1 MVGLLQEVTFHT
13 CFFCKAVFL
22 ALIPISSFSGVYCCG
37 PCPVKAVRD
46 GDVGMKYDAAFV
58 FSEVNA
64 NLVTWIV
71 YPDGQRSQV
80 SLNQKTVG
88 RNISTK
94 SVYGDYREDI
104 TKHYKYPEGIHFLP
118 LNKHTVMFTPAQI
131 LAQMGREP
139 KEYSK

>member
-1 MVGLLQEVTFHT
+1 M
-13 CFFCKAVFL
+13 
-22 ALIPISSFSGVYCCG
+22 
-37 PCPVKAVRD
+37 
-46 GDVGMKYDAAFV
+46 GMKYDAAFV